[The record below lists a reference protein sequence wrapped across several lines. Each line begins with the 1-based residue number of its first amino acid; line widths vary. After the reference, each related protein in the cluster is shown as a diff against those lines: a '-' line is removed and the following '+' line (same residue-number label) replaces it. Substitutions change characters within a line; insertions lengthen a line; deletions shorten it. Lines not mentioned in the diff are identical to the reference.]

1 MTDYSE
7 ILGDVSKEKY
17 RQVMNRLLNEC
28 FILKRPKETA
38 SEYRFIKEN
47 AEVFEGM
54 LDLLGYELII
64 RDDQGVIT
72 INNPAGTG
80 RVHLSKLESILL
92 LILRLLYIEKMKEL
106 SQVQEVIVTVEDI
119 YEKYNMLK
127 LPRARRDLMTNALR
141 SFKRVNIIQ
150 NLDRLD
156 KGDMAAR
163 IQIYPSVLLAVTANS
178 LEEVYKT
185 AKDKLLEYVTGG
197 DSDES
202 DGENQD
208 EDAD

>member
-1 MTDYSE
+1 MTDFSE
-7 ILGDVSKEKY
+7 ILGVVSKEKY

-185 AKDKLLEYVTGG
+185 AQDKLLEYVTGG

>member
-1 MTDYSE
+1 MIDYSD
-7 ILGDVSKEKY
+7 ILGDVSKEKF
-17 RQVMNRLLNEC
+17 RQVINRLLNEC
-28 FILKRPKETA
+28 YILKRAKETA
-38 SEYRFIKEN
+38 SDYRFIKEN
-47 AEVFEGM
+47 AEVFEGI

-80 RVHLSKLESILL
+80 RLHLSKLESILL

-119 YEKYNMLK
+119 YEKVNMLK
-127 LPRARRDLMTNALR
+127 IPRVRRDLMTNALR

-178 LEEVYKT
+178 LDEVYKV
-185 AKDKLLEYVTGG
+185 AQIKLSEYVSGG

-202 DGENQD
+202 DDENSN
-208 EDAD
+208 EDID

>member
-127 LPRARRDLMTNALR
+127 LPRARRDLITNSLR

-178 LEEVYKT
+178 LEDVYK
-185 AKDKLLEYVTGG
+185 AAQDKLLEYVTGG

-202 DGENQD
+202 DGENTD

>member
-1 MTDYSE
+1 MTDYSD
-7 ILGDVSKEKY
+7 ILGDVSKEKF
-17 RQVMNRLLNEC
+17 RQVINRLLNEC
-28 FILKRPKETA
+28 YILKRAKETA
-38 SEYRFIKEN
+38 SDYRFIKEN
-47 AEVFEGM
+47 AEVFEGI

-80 RVHLSKLESILL
+80 RLHLSKLESILL

-119 YEKYNMLK
+119 YEKVNMLK
-127 LPRARRDLMTNALR
+127 IPRVRRDLMTNALR

-178 LEEVYKT
+178 LDEVYKV
-185 AKDKLLEYVTGG
+185 AQIKLSEYVSGG

-202 DGENQD
+202 DDENSN
-208 EDAD
+208 EDID

>member
-7 ILGDVSKEKY
+7 VLGDVSKEKY

-72 INNPAGTG
+72 INNPVGTG

-178 LEEVYKT
+178 LEEVYK
-185 AKDKLLEYVTGG
+185 AAQNKLLEYVIGG

-202 DGENQD
+202 DGENPD
-208 EDAD
+208 EDTD

>member
-7 ILGDVSKEKY
+7 ILGDVSKEKF
-17 RQVMNRLLNEC
+17 RQVINRLLNEC
-28 FILKRPKETA
+28 FILKNAKETS

-47 AEVFEGM
+47 AGVFEGM
-54 LDLLGYELII
+54 LDLLGYELVI

-80 RVHLSKLESILL
+80 RVHLSKLESIIL

-119 YEKYNMLK
+119 YEKYGMLK
-127 LPRARRDLMTNALR
+127 LPRVRRDLMTNALR

-178 LEEVYKT
+178 LEDVYKV
-185 AKDKLLEYVTGG
+185 AQDKLSEYISGG
-197 DSDES
+197 DGDES
-202 DGENQD
+202 DGENTD

>member
-7 ILGDVSKEKY
+7 ILGDVSKEKF
-17 RQVMNRLLNEC
+17 RQVINRLLNEC
-28 FILKRPKETA
+28 YILKNAKDTA

-47 AEVFEGM
+47 ADVFEGM
-54 LDLLGYELII
+54 LDLLGYELVI

-80 RVHLSKLESILL
+80 RLHLSKLESIVL

-106 SQVQEVIVTVEDI
+106 SQVNEVIVTVEDI
-119 YEKYNMLK
+119 YEKYGMLK
-127 LPRARRDLMTNALR
+127 LPRVRRDLMANALR
-141 SFKRVNIIQ
+141 TFKRVNIIQ

-178 LEEVYKT
+178 LEEVYKV
-185 AKDKLLEYVTGG
+185 AQDKLSEYITGG

-202 DGENQD
+202 DGENTD
-208 EDAD
+208 EDVD

>member
-7 ILGDVSKEKY
+7 MLGDVSKEKY

-127 LPRARRDLMTNALR
+127 LPRARRNLMTNALR

-185 AKDKLLEYVTGG
+185 AQDKLLEYVTGG

>member
-7 ILGDVSKEKY
+7 ILGDLSKEKF
-17 RQVMNRLLNEC
+17 RQVINRLLNEC
-28 FILKRPKETA
+28 YILKNAKETA
-38 SEYRFIKEN
+38 PEYRFIKEN
-47 AEVFEGM
+47 ADIFEGM

-72 INNPAGTG
+72 IYNPAGTG
-80 RVHLSKLESILL
+80 RVHLSKLESIVL

-119 YEKYNMLK
+119 YEKYGMLK
-127 LPRARRDLMTNALR
+127 LPRVRRDLMTNAFR
-141 SFKRVNIIQ
+141 TFKRVNIIQ

-178 LEEVYKT
+178 LEEVYKI
-185 AKDKLLEYVTGG
+185 AQDKLSEYITGG

-202 DGENQD
+202 DGENTD

>member
-7 ILGDVSKEKY
+7 MLGDVSKEKY

-106 SQVQEVIVTVEDI
+106 SQAQEVIVTVEDI

-185 AKDKLLEYVTGG
+185 AQDKLLEYVTGG

>member
-185 AKDKLLEYVTGG
+185 AQDKLLEYVTGG

>member
-1 MTDYSE
+1 
-7 ILGDVSKEKY
+7 
-17 RQVMNRLLNEC
+17 
-28 FILKRPKETA
+28 
-38 SEYRFIKEN
+38 
-47 AEVFEGM
+47 
-54 LDLLGYELII
+54 
-64 RDDQGVIT
+64 
-72 INNPAGTG
+72 
-80 RVHLSKLESILL
+80 
-92 LILRLLYIEKMKEL
+92 MKEL

-141 SFKRVNIIQ
+141 TFKRVNIIQ

-178 LEEVYKT
+178 LEEVYK
-185 AKDKLLEYVTGG
+185 AAQDKLSEYTIGG

-202 DGENQD
+202 DGENSD
-208 EDAD
+208 EDVD

>member
-7 ILGDVSKEKY
+7 MLGDVSKEKY

-127 LPRARRDLMTNALR
+127 LPRARRELMTNALR

-185 AKDKLLEYVTGG
+185 AQDKLLEYVTGG

>member
-7 ILGDVSKEKY
+7 MLGDVSKEKY

-185 AKDKLLEYVTGG
+185 AQDKLLEYVTGG

>member
-28 FILKRPKETA
+28 YILKRPKETA

-47 AEVFEGM
+47 AEMFEGM

-106 SQVQEVIVTVEDI
+106 CNIELSIDDDEDTIYAKFEALLRTIQSFCFKVEAEKRNRDKI
-119 YEKYNMLK
+119 NSYKYN
-127 LPRARRDLMTNALR
+127 D
-141 SFKRVNIIQ
+141 
-150 NLDRLD
+150 
-156 KGDMAAR
+156 
-163 IQIYPSVLLAVTANS
+163 
-178 LEEVYKT
+178 
-185 AKDKLLEYVTGG
+185 
-197 DSDES
+197 DSKS
-202 DGENQD
+202 SSK
-208 EDAD
+208 

>member
-1 MTDYSE
+1 MTDYSD
-7 ILGDVSKEKY
+7 ILGDVSKEKF
-17 RQVMNRLLNEC
+17 RQVINRLLNEC
-28 FILKRPKETA
+28 YILKRAKETT
-38 SEYRFIKEN
+38 SDYRFIKEN
-47 AEVFEGM
+47 AEVFEGI

-80 RVHLSKLESILL
+80 RLHLSKLESILL

-119 YEKYNMLK
+119 YEKVNMLK
-127 LPRARRDLMTNALR
+127 IPRVRRDLMTNALR

-178 LEEVYKT
+178 LDEVYK
-185 AKDKLLEYVTGG
+185 AAQIKLSEYVSGG
-197 DSDES
+197 DNDES
-202 DGENQD
+202 DDENSD
-208 EDAD
+208 EDID

>member
-1 MTDYSE
+1 MTDYSD
-7 ILGDVSKEKY
+7 ILGDVSKEKF
-17 RQVMNRLLNEC
+17 RQVINRLLNEC
-28 FILKRPKETA
+28 YILKRAKETA
-38 SEYRFIKEN
+38 SDYRFIKEN
-47 AEVFEGM
+47 AEVFEGI

-80 RVHLSKLESILL
+80 RLHLSKLESILL

-119 YEKYNMLK
+119 YEKVNMLK
-127 LPRARRDLMTNALR
+127 IPRVRRDLMTNALR

-178 LEEVYKT
+178 LDEVYK
-185 AKDKLLEYVTGG
+185 AAQIKLSEYVSGG

-202 DGENQD
+202 DDENSN
-208 EDAD
+208 EDSD

>member
-7 ILGDVSKEKY
+7 VLGDVSKEKY

-47 AEVFEGM
+47 AEVFEGI

-178 LEEVYKT
+178 LEEVYK
-185 AKDKLLEYVTGG
+185 AAQDKLLEYVTGG